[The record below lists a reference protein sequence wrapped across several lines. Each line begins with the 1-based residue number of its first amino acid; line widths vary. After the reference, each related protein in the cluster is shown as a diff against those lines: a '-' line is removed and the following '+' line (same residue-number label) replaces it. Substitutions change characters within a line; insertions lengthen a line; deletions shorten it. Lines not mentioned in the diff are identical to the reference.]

1 MSTRSQHPRTPAI
14 CSLSRSVNSSTP
26 TPESYPALFGSG
38 YAGLGDYVVRSF
50 FLTASMLL
58 ASSLVCFGE
67 TLDGHLMP
75 SKCKNE
81 DMKTH
86 TKECALACKSTG
98 FGIVTASGEYVSF
111 NRAGNTKAGDLLR

>member
-1 MSTRSQHPRTPAI
+1 
-14 CSLSRSVNSSTP
+14 
-26 TPESYPALFGSG
+26 
-38 YAGLGDYVVRSF
+38 VRSF

-111 NRAGNTKAGDLLR
+111 NRAGNTKAGDLLRSSEKTADLEVSVKGTRNGTVFEVESITWK